1 MKTKLLRKLEH
12 IYGLEHREWPERT
25 DGFSTL
31 HFNGKEIAHFHHF
44 NELDLRLGKALIQR
58 EGLTHPADSKKHPK
72 RSKNSPY
79 IELRFHSEADLP
91 EIVRLVRLVTTG

>member
-1 MKTKLLRKLEH
+1 MKTKLLRELEH
-12 IYGLEHREWPERT
+12 ISGLEHREWPERT

-58 EGLTHPADSKKHPK
+58 EGLIHPTDSQKHPK
-72 RSKNSPY
+72 RSKN
-79 IELRFHSEADLP
+79 
-91 EIVRLVRLVTTG
+91 